1 MPPAVASEKVGS
13 ELGAPQTPAGGLR
26 PPALPAEE
34 LLLRP
39 VRAYYLR
46 RE

>member
-13 ELGAPQTPAGGLR
+13 ELGPPQTPAGGLR
-26 PPALPAEE
+26 PPAEE
-34 LLLRP
+34 LLLRS
-39 VRAYYLR
+39 VRAYYLW